1 MQLDIDTVRA
11 AVTVAW
17 FVLFIALW
25 ASAWSRRRHA
35 EYEAAA
41 RLPFEA
47 GDIAGHGEKH

>member
-1 MQLDIDTVRA
+1 MHIDIGTVRG

-17 FVLFIALW
+17 FVLFVALW
-25 ASAWSRRRHA
+25 ASTWSGRRRA

-47 GDIAGHGEKH
+47 GETCGRGEKP

>member
-1 MQLDIDTVRA
+1 MQLDINTVRG

-25 ASAWSRRRHA
+25 ASAWSRRRRA

-47 GDIAGHGEKH
+47 GETAGHGEKH